1 VCILKDNFLLFSIFL
16 RRPFVICF
24 LFLDEEEG
32 AGGGGSLR
40 KLKRID
46 AAAAADKRM
55 AAAAAD
61 GDADDEEHLGLQEIG
76 ESDQAPSCVCFV
88 FAPLTSNL

>member
-1 VCILKDNFLLFSIFL
+1 M
-16 RRPFVICF
+16 ICF
-24 LFLDEEEG
+24 LFLYEEEG

-55 AAAAAD
+55 AAATAAAD
-61 GDADDEEHLGLQEIG
+61 DDADGEEYLGLQEIG

-88 FAPLTSNL
+88 FALLTSNL